1 MTNNKES
8 FQESLMIK
16 RAKIRLFGAII
27 ILILLFTLSIFFL
40 KDRTNINLK
49 APINI
54 SFLEK
59 NNEITI
65 EDNIFKSSNL
75 PTTQRREMAHVG
87 KIKEARNFNGDEGP
101 YFIQLGIFSDETNA
115 SKLLAIIKSK
125 GYDAR
130 LETMRLSGKDKL
142 RRSTTT
148 FNSKTEAQAALIVL
162 KSANLSGIIKR
173 E

>member
-65 EDNIFKSSNL
+65 KDNIFKSSNL
-75 PTTQRREMAHVG
+75 STTQRKEMAHVV
-87 KIKEARNFNGDEGP
+87 KIKEALNFNGDEGP

-130 LETMRLSGKDKL
+130 LETIRLSGKDKL
-142 RRSTTT
+142 RLSTTT
-148 FNSKTEAQAALIVL
+148 FNSKTEAQAALRVL